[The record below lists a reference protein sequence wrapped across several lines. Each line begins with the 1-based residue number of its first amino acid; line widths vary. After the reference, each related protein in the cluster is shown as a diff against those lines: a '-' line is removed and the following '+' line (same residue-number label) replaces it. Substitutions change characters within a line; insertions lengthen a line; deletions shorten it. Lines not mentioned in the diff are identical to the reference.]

1 MLTSIKKRLIVGLT
15 LLAVISTGLG
25 ASLVLPG
32 KQASAETK
40 TDQTVLP
47 IAQTEA
53 PANLDDTASLT
64 TFVDGIM
71 EKDMNRLQI
80 PGAVISIVKDNKIIL
95 AKGYGSSNLEEA
107 APVDPTTSMFR
118 IASTTKLFT
127 WTAVMQ
133 LVEQGKIN
141 LDTDINTYLKS
152 VKIPATYPEPIT
164 MRHLMTHTAGF
175 EEGGVGYQ
183 ITTDPAK
190 LPGSISETLN
200 KHMLSRVRPPGQIS
214 SYSNY
219 GATLAGLI
227 VEEVSGVPYN
237 DYIKKYIFDPLDM
250 KYSTV
255 VEPLPESFMPNKVV
269 GYNSENGSFIPGTP
283 TFEGGFRPAGSGT
296 VSAVDMAHFMIAHLQ
311 NGNYGDQQILRPET
325 AELMHS
331 TAFQFDKR
339 LPGVD
344 LGFAEKQINGLTL
357 ITHGGS
363 DPMFN
368 TGLYL
373 VPAKHVGIFV
383 SYNGGEGGDS
393 ASDLIQAFFNRYYPA
408 PDASQPEFIASD
420 ESIQKFAGSYQF
432 TRRNIS
438 DIDKFFNFFAQ
449 LNVSVEDNKLSLGSG
464 SEQQLYREVGP
475 NMFQLEGGAEQIAF
489 RTNESGKVTHMI
501 LGMVPDMPL
510 ERTPLLDQNKFWLIV
525 LGFSGFIF
533 ITALL
538 GLIFSR
544 HKIKAM
550 TPPEKWAIRLSAGTA
565 GWALLSFVTIF
576 MVVMSM
582 DMMQKFSGISLSLS
596 LSLVMPIIL
605 VGLTLALLISA
616 ILVWKNKYWT
626 AFKRVHYTLVTLSAV
641 AMTLFFYYWNLLGW
655 QFG

>member
-1 MLTSIKKRLIVGLT
+1 MLTSMKKRLIAGLT
-15 LLAVISTGLG
+15 LLVVISAGFG

-47 IAQTEA
+47 ITQTEV
-53 PANLDDTASLT
+53 PANLDDSASLT
-64 TFVDGIM
+64 TFVDSIM

-80 PGAVISIVKDNKIIL
+80 PGAVISIVKDDKIIL
-95 AKGYGSSNLEEA
+95 AKGYGSSNLEKA

-133 LVEQGKIN
+133 LVEQGKID

-200 KHMLSRVRPPGQIS
+200 KHMLARVRPPGQIS

-269 GYNSENGSFIPGTP
+269 GYNSENGSFIPGIP

-311 NGNYGDQQILRPET
+311 NGEYGDQQILRPET

-393 ASDLIQAFFNRYYPA
+393 AADLIQAFFNRYYPA
-408 PDASQPEFIASD
+408 PDASQPEFVASD
-420 ESIQKFAGSYQF
+420 ESIQKFAGAYQF

-464 SEQQLYREVGP
+464 SEQQLYSEVSP
-475 NMFQLEGGAEQIAF
+475 NMFQLEGGTEQIAF

-525 LGFSGFIF
+525 LGFSGLIF

-544 HKIKAM
+544 RKIKAM

>member
-15 LLAVISTGLG
+15 LLAVISAGLG
-25 ASLVLPG
+25 ASLGLPG
-32 KQASAETK
+32 NQAWAETK

-47 IAQTEA
+47 ITQTEA
-53 PANLDDTASLT
+53 PASLDDTASLT
-64 TFVDGIM
+64 AFVDSIM
-71 EKDMNRLQI
+71 EQDMNRLQI

-95 AKGYGSSNLEEA
+95 AKGYGSSNLEKA

-133 LVEQGKIN
+133 LVEQGKID

-200 KHMLSRVRPPGQIS
+200 KHMLARVRPPGQIS

-237 DYIKKYIFDPLDM
+237 DYIKKYIFEPLDM

-255 VEPLPESFMPNKVV
+255 VEPLPESFIPNKVV

-311 NGNYGDQQILRPET
+311 NGKYGDQQILRPET

-393 ASDLIQAFFNRYYPA
+393 AADLIQAFFNRYYPA
-408 PDASQPEFIASD
+408 PDASQPEFVASD
-420 ESIQKFAGSYQF
+420 ESIQKFAGAYQF

-464 SEQQLYREVGP
+464 SEQQLYNEVSP
-475 NMFQLEGGAEQIAF
+475 NMFQLEGGTEQIAF

-501 LGMVPDMPL
+501 LGMAPDMPL

-525 LGFSGFIF
+525 LGLSGLIF

-544 HKIKAM
+544 RKIKAM

>member
-1 MLTSIKKRLIVGLT
+1 MKKGLIAGLT
-15 LLAVISTGLG
+15 ILAVIGLST
-25 ASLVLPG
+25 SLVFPG
-32 KQASAETK
+32 KHATAETG
-40 TDQTVLP
+40 QTGPSVSQ
-47 IAQTEA
+47 IEA
-53 PANLDDTASLT
+53 PANLDDIAGLTAL
-64 TFVDGIM
+64 VDGIM
-71 EKDMNRLQI
+71 EEDMNRLQI
-80 PGAVISIVKDNKIIL
+80 PGAVISIVKGDKIIL
-95 AKGYGSSNLEEA
+95 AKGYGSSNLEQA
-107 APVDPTTSMFR
+107 APVDPATSMFR

-133 LVEQGKIN
+133 LVEQGRID

-183 ITTDPAK
+183 IAIDPAK

-200 KHMLSRVRPPGQIS
+200 KHMLARVRPPGELS

-219 GATLAGLI
+219 GATLAGMI
-227 VEEVSGVPYN
+227 VEDVSGVPYN

-255 VEPLPESFMPNKVV
+255 VEPLPESFMPYKVV
-269 GYNSENGSFIPGTP
+269 GYKSENGSFIPGTP

-296 VSAVDMAHFMIAHLQ
+296 VSAVDMAYFMIAHLQ
-311 NGNYGDQQILRPET
+311 NGKYGDQQILKPET

-344 LGFAEKQINGLTL
+344 LGFAEKRINGITL

-368 TGLYL
+368 TELYL
-373 VPAKHVGIFV
+373 APAKQVGIFL
-383 SYNGGEGGDS
+383 SYNGGQGGES
-393 ASDLIQAFFNRYYPA
+393 AAGLVQSLFNRYYPA
-408 PDASQPEFIASD
+408 PETEQPEFSVSA
-420 ESIQKFAGSYQF
+420 ESIQKYAGSYQF

-449 LNVSVEDNKLSLGSG
+449 LNVAIVDNKLSLGSG
-464 SEQQLYREVGP
+464 SEQQLYRETGP
-475 NMFQLEGGAEQIAF
+475 NLFQLEGGTEQIVF
-489 RTNESGKVTHMI
+489 RTNESGKVTHML
-501 LGMVPDMPL
+501 LGMAPDMPL

-525 LGFSGFIF
+525 LGVSGLIF

-544 HKIKAM
+544 RKIKAM

-565 GWALLSFVTIF
+565 GWALLSFVTTF
-576 MVVMSM
+576 MVIMSM
-582 DMMQKFSGISLSLS
+582 DTMQKLSGISPLLS
-596 LSLVMPIIL
+596 LSLVMPVIL
-605 VGLTLALLISA
+605 VGLALSLLVLA

>member
-1 MLTSIKKRLIVGLT
+1 M
-15 LLAVISTGLG
+15 
-25 ASLVLPG
+25 PG

-40 TDQTVLP
+40 TDQTALTLT
-47 IAQTEA
+47 QTEA
-53 PANLDDTASLT
+53 PANLDDTESLT

-80 PGAVISIVKDNKIIL
+80 PGAVISIVKDDKIIL
-95 AKGYGSSNLEEA
+95 AKGYGSSNLEAA

-133 LVEQGKIN
+133 LVEQGKID

-200 KHMLSRVRPPGQIS
+200 KHMLARVRPPGQIS

-269 GYNSENGSFIPGTP
+269 GYKSENGSFIPGTP

-311 NGNYGDQQILRPET
+311 NGKYGDQQILRPET

-393 ASDLIQAFFNRYYPA
+393 AEDLIQAFFNRYYTA

-420 ESIQKFAGSYQF
+420 ESIQKYAGAYQF

-464 SEQQLYREVGP
+464 SEQQLYNEVSP
-475 NMFQLEGGAEQIAF
+475 NMFQLEGGTEQIAF

-501 LGMVPDMPL
+501 LGMAPDMPL
-510 ERTPLLDQNKFWLIV
+510 ERTPLLDQNKFWFIV
-525 LGFSGFIF
+525 LGLSGLIF

-544 HKIKAM
+544 RKIKAM

-582 DMMQKFSGISLSLS
+582 DMMQKFSGFSLSLS

-605 VGLTLALLISA
+605 AGLTLALLISA

-626 AFKRVHYTLVTLSAV
+626 AFKRVHYTLVALSAV

>member
-1 MLTSIKKRLIVGLT
+1 MKKRLIAGLT
-15 LLAVISTGLG
+15 LLVVISAGFG

-47 IAQTEA
+47 ITQTEV
-53 PANLDDTASLT
+53 PANLDDSASLT
-64 TFVDGIM
+64 TFVDSIM

-80 PGAVISIVKDNKIIL
+80 PGAVISIVKDDKIIL
-95 AKGYGSSNLEEA
+95 AKGYGSSNLEKA

-133 LVEQGKIN
+133 LVEQGKID

-200 KHMLSRVRPPGQIS
+200 KHMLARVRPPGQIS

-269 GYNSENGSFIPGTP
+269 GYNSENGSFIPGIP

-311 NGNYGDQQILRPET
+311 NGEYGDQQILRPET

-393 ASDLIQAFFNRYYPA
+393 AADLIQAFFNRYYPA
-408 PDASQPEFIASD
+408 PDASQPEFVASD
-420 ESIQKFAGSYQF
+420 ESIQKFAGAYQF

-464 SEQQLYREVGP
+464 SEQQLYSEVSP
-475 NMFQLEGGAEQIAF
+475 NMFQLEGGTEQIAF

-525 LGFSGFIF
+525 LGFSGLIF

-544 HKIKAM
+544 RKIKAM

>member
-1 MLTSIKKRLIVGLT
+1 M
-15 LLAVISTGLG
+15 ISAGLG

-40 TDQTVLP
+40 TDQTALTLT
-47 IAQTEA
+47 QTEA
-53 PANLDDTASLT
+53 PANLDDTESLT

-80 PGAVISIVKDNKIIL
+80 PGAVISIVKDDKIIL
-95 AKGYGSSNLEEA
+95 AKGYGSSNLEAA

-133 LVEQGKIN
+133 LVEQGKID

-200 KHMLSRVRPPGQIS
+200 KHMLARVRPPGQIS

-311 NGNYGDQQILRPET
+311 NGKYGDQQILRPET

-344 LGFAEKQINGLTL
+344 LGFAENQINGLTL

-393 ASDLIQAFFNRYYPA
+393 AADLIQAFFNRYYPA
-408 PDASQPEFIASD
+408 PDASQAEFIASD
-420 ESIQKFAGSYQF
+420 ESIQKFAGAYQF

-464 SEQQLYREVGP
+464 SEQQLYNEVSP
-475 NMFQLEGGAEQIAF
+475 NMFQLEGGTEQIAF

-501 LGMVPDMPL
+501 LGMAPDMPL
-510 ERTPLLDQNKFWLIV
+510 ERTPLLDQNKFWFIV
-525 LGFSGFIF
+525 LGFSGLIF

-538 GLIFSR
+538 GLIFSKR
-544 HKIKAM
+544 KIKAM

-582 DMMQKFSGISLSLS
+582 DMMQKFSGISLSLY

-626 AFKRVHYTLVTLSAV
+626 ALKRVHYTLVTLSAV

>member
-1 MLTSIKKRLIVGLT
+1 M
-15 LLAVISTGLG
+15 
-25 ASLVLPG
+25 LPG
-32 KQASAETK
+32 NQAWAETK

-47 IAQTEA
+47 ITQTEA

-64 TFVDGIM
+64 AFVNGIM
-71 EKDMNRLQI
+71 EQDMNRLQI

-95 AKGYGSSNLEEA
+95 AKGYGSSNLEKA

-133 LVEQGKIN
+133 LVEQGKID

-200 KHMLSRVRPPGQIS
+200 KHMLARVRPPGQIS

-255 VEPLPESFMPNKVV
+255 VEPLPESFIPNKVV

-311 NGNYGDQQILRPET
+311 NGKYGDQQILRPET

-393 ASDLIQAFFNRYYPA
+393 AEDLIQAFFNRYYTA

-420 ESIQKFAGSYQF
+420 ESIQKYAGAYQF

-464 SEQQLYREVGP
+464 SEQQLYNEVSP
-475 NMFQLEGGAEQIAF
+475 NMFQLEGGTEQIAF

-501 LGMVPDMPL
+501 LGMAPDMPL

-525 LGFSGFIF
+525 LGFSGLIF

-544 HKIKAM
+544 RKIKAM

>member
-1 MLTSIKKRLIVGLT
+1 MLTSMKKRLIAGLT
-15 LLAVISTGLG
+15 LLVVISAGLG
-25 ASLVLPG
+25 TNLVFSG
-32 KQASAETK
+32 KQASAESR
-40 TDQTVLP
+40 TDQIALP
-47 IAQTEA
+47 ITQTEV
-53 PANLDDTASLT
+53 PANLDDTAGLT
-64 TFVDGIM
+64 AFVDGIM
-71 EKDMNRLQI
+71 EEDMNRLQI
-80 PGAVISIVKDNKIIL
+80 PGAVISIVKDDRIIL
-95 AKGYGSSNLEEA
+95 AKGYGSSNLEKAES
-107 APVDPTTSMFR
+107 VDPTTSMFR

-133 LVEQGKIN
+133 LAEQGKID

-200 KHMLSRVRPPGQIS
+200 KHMLARVRPPGQIS

-255 VEPLPESFMPNKVV
+255 VEPLPDSFIPYKVV
-269 GYNSENGSFIPGTP
+269 GYNNENGSFVPGIP

-311 NGNYGDQQILRPET
+311 QGKYGSQQILRPET

-344 LGFAEKQINGLTL
+344 LGFAEKRINDLTL

-368 TGLYL
+368 TELYL
-373 VPAKHVGIFV
+373 VPAKDVGIFV
-383 SYNGGEGGDS
+383 SYNGGEGSDS
-393 ASDLIQAFFNRYYPA
+393 AAGLIQAFFNRYYPS
-408 PDASQPEFIASD
+408 PGVKQPEFIASD
-420 ESIQKFAGSYQF
+420 ESIQKYAGAYQF

-464 SEQQLYREVGP
+464 SEQQLYSEVGP
-475 NMFQLEGGAEQIAF
+475 NLFQLEGGTEQIAF

-501 LGMVPDMPL
+501 LGMIPDMPL

-525 LGFSGFIF
+525 LGFSGLIL
-533 ITALL
+533 ITSLL
-538 GLIFSR
+538 GLFFSR
-544 HKIKAM
+544 RKIKAM

-565 GWALLSFVTIF
+565 GWALLSFVTLF

-582 DMMQKFSGISLSLS
+582 DIMQKFSGIRLSLS

-626 AFKRVHYTLVTLSAV
+626 AFKRVHYTLVALSAV

>member
-1 MLTSIKKRLIVGLT
+1 MLTSIKKRLIAGLT
-15 LLAVISTGLG
+15 LLAVISAGLG

-40 TDQTVLP
+40 TDQTALTLT
-47 IAQTEA
+47 QTEA
-53 PANLDDTASLT
+53 PANLDDTESLT

-80 PGAVISIVKDNKIIL
+80 PGAVISIVKDDKIIL
-95 AKGYGSSNLEEA
+95 AKGYGSSNLEAA

-133 LVEQGKIN
+133 LVEQGKID

-200 KHMLSRVRPPGQIS
+200 KHMLARVRPPGQIS

-269 GYNSENGSFIPGTP
+269 GYKSENGSFIPGTP

-311 NGNYGDQQILRPET
+311 NGKYGDQQILRPET

-393 ASDLIQAFFNRYYPA
+393 AADLIQAFFNRYYTA

-420 ESIQKFAGSYQF
+420 ESIQKYAGAYQF

-464 SEQQLYREVGP
+464 SEQQLYNEVSP
-475 NMFQLEGGAEQIAF
+475 NMFQLEGGTEQIAF

-501 LGMVPDMPL
+501 LGMAPDMPL
-510 ERTPLLDQNKFWLIV
+510 ERTPLLDQNKFWFIV
-525 LGFSGFIF
+525 LGLSGLIF

-544 HKIKAM
+544 RKIKAM

-582 DMMQKFSGISLSLS
+582 DMMQKFSGFSLSLS

-605 VGLTLALLISA
+605 AGLTLALLISA

-626 AFKRVHYTLVTLSAV
+626 AFKRVHYTLVALSAV

>member
-1 MLTSIKKRLIVGLT
+1 MLTSIKKRLIAGLT
-15 LLAVISTGLG
+15 LLAVISAGLG

-40 TDQTVLP
+40 TDQTALTLT
-47 IAQTEA
+47 QTEA
-53 PANLDDTASLT
+53 PANLDDTESLT

-80 PGAVISIVKDNKIIL
+80 PGAVISIVKDDKIIL
-95 AKGYGSSNLEEA
+95 AKGYGSSNLEAA

-133 LVEQGKIN
+133 LVEQGKID
-141 LDTDINTYLKS
+141 LDTDINIYLKS

-200 KHMLSRVRPPGQIS
+200 KHRLARVRPPGQIS

-269 GYNSENGSFIPGTP
+269 GYKSENGSFIPGTP

-311 NGNYGDQQILRPET
+311 NGKYGDQQILRPET

-393 ASDLIQAFFNRYYPA
+393 AEDLIQAFFNRYYPA
-408 PDASQPEFIASD
+408 PDVSQPEFIASD
-420 ESIQKFAGSYQF
+420 ESIQKYAGAYQF

-475 NMFQLEGGAEQIAF
+475 NLFQLEGGTEQIAF
-489 RTNESGKVTHMI
+489 RTNDSGKVTHMI

-525 LGFSGFIF
+525 LGFLGLIF
-533 ITALL
+533 ITSLL

-544 HKIKAM
+544 RKIKAM

-626 AFKRVHYTLVTLSAV
+626 AFKRVHYTLVALSAV

>member
-1 MLTSIKKRLIVGLT
+1 MLTYIKKRLIAGLT
-15 LLAVISTGLG
+15 LLAVISAGLG

-32 KQASAETK
+32 NQAWAETK

-47 IAQTEA
+47 ITQTEA
-53 PANLDDTASLT
+53 PASLDDTASLT
-64 TFVDGIM
+64 AFVNGIM
-71 EKDMNRLQI
+71 EQDMNRLQI

-95 AKGYGSSNLEEA
+95 AKGYGSSNLEKA
-107 APVDPTTSMFR
+107 APVDPSTSMFR

-133 LVEQGKIN
+133 LVEQGRID

-200 KHMLSRVRPPGQIS
+200 KHMLARVRPPGQIS

-237 DYIKKYIFDPLDM
+237 DYIKKYIFNPLDM

-311 NGNYGDQQILRPET
+311 NGKFGDQQILRPET

-339 LPGVD
+339 LPGLD

-368 TGLYL
+368 TELYL

-383 SYNGGEGGDS
+383 SYNGGEGSDS
-393 ASDLIQAFFNRYYPA
+393 AAGLIQALFNRYYPA
-408 PDASQPEFIASD
+408 PDASQAEFIASD
-420 ESIQKFAGSYQF
+420 ESIQKFAGAYQF

-464 SEQQLYREVGP
+464 SEQQLYREVSP
-475 NMFQLEGGAEQIAF
+475 NMFQLEGGTEQIAF

-501 LGMVPDMPL
+501 LGMAPDMPL

-525 LGFSGFIF
+525 LGLSGLIF

-544 HKIKAM
+544 RKIKAM

-582 DMMQKFSGISLSLS
+582 DIMQKFSGISLSLS

-626 AFKRVHYTLVTLSAV
+626 VFKRVHYTLVTLSAV

>member
-1 MLTSIKKRLIVGLT
+1 MLTSIKKRLIAGLT
-15 LLAVISTGLG
+15 LLAVISAGLG

-40 TDQTVLP
+40 TDQTALTLT
-47 IAQTEA
+47 QTEA
-53 PANLDDTASLT
+53 PANLDDTESLT

-71 EKDMNRLQI
+71 EQDMNRLQI

-95 AKGYGSSNLEEA
+95 AKGYGSSNLEKA

-133 LVEQGKIN
+133 LVEQGKID

-200 KHMLSRVRPPGQIS
+200 KHMLARVRPPGQIS

-269 GYNSENGSFIPGTP
+269 GYKSENGSFIPGTP

-311 NGNYGDQQILRPET
+311 NGKYGDQQILRPET

-393 ASDLIQAFFNRYYPA
+393 AEDLIQAFFNRYYTA

-420 ESIQKFAGSYQF
+420 ESIQKYAGAYQF

-464 SEQQLYREVGP
+464 SEQQLYSEVSP
-475 NMFQLEGGAEQIAF
+475 NMFQLEGGTEQIAF

-525 LGFSGFIF
+525 LGFSGLIF

-544 HKIKAM
+544 RKIKAM
-550 TPPEKWAIRLSAGTA
+550 TPPEKWAICLSAGTA

>member
-1 MLTSIKKRLIVGLT
+1 MLTYIKKRLIVGLT
-15 LLAVISTGLG
+15 LLAVISAGLG

-32 KQASAETK
+32 YQASAETK

-47 IAQTEA
+47 ITQTEE

-64 TFVDGIM
+64 AFVDSIM

-80 PGAVISIVKDNKIIL
+80 PGAVISIVKDDKIIL
-95 AKGYGSSNLEEA
+95 AKGYGSSNLEKA
-107 APVDPTTSMFR
+107 APVDPITSMFR

-133 LVEQGKIN
+133 LVEQGKID

-200 KHMLSRVRPPGQIS
+200 KHMLARVRPPGQIS

-311 NGNYGDQQILRPET
+311 NGKYGDQQILRPET

-383 SYNGGEGGDS
+383 SYSGGEGGDS
-393 ASDLIQAFFNRYYPA
+393 AEDLIQAFFNRYYPA

-420 ESIQKFAGSYQF
+420 ESIQKYAGAYQF

-475 NMFQLEGGAEQIAF
+475 NMFQLEGGTEQIAF

-525 LGFSGFIF
+525 LGFLGLIF
-533 ITALL
+533 ITSLL

-544 HKIKAM
+544 RKIKAM

>member
-1 MLTSIKKRLIVGLT
+1 MIAGLT
-15 LLAVISTGLG
+15 LLAIISAGLG
-25 ASLVLPG
+25 ASLVFPG

-40 TDQTVLP
+40 MGQTALP
-47 IAQTEA
+47 AAQIEA
-53 PANLDDTASLT
+53 SAKLDDAAGLT
-64 TFVDGIM
+64 SFVDGIM

-80 PGAVISIVKDNKIIL
+80 PGAVISIVKDGKIIL

-133 LVEQGKIN
+133 LVEQGKID

-200 KHMLSRVRPPGQIS
+200 EHMLARVRPPGEMS
-214 SYSNY
+214 SYSNF

-237 DYIKKYIFDPLDM
+237 DYIQKYIFDPLDM

-255 VEPLPESFMPNKVV
+255 VEPLPESFIPNQVV
-269 GYNSENGSFIPGTP
+269 GYTSENGSFIPGTP

-311 NGNYGDQQILRPET
+311 NGKYGDQQILRTET

-331 TAFQFDKR
+331 TAYQFDKR

-344 LGFAEKQINGLTL
+344 LGFSEKRINGLRL

-368 TGLYL
+368 TEFYL
-373 VPAKHVGIFV
+373 VPAKHIGIFV
-383 SYNGGEGGDS
+383 SYNGGQGGDS
-393 ASDLIQAFFNRYYPA
+393 AAGLVHAFLSAIIPILKR
-408 PDASQPEFIASD
+408 S
-420 ESIQKFAGSYQF
+420 G
-432 TRRNIS
+432 
-438 DIDKFFNFFAQ
+438 
-449 LNVSVEDNKLSLGSG
+449 LNS
-464 SEQQLYREVGP
+464 
-475 NMFQLEGGAEQIAF
+475 
-489 RTNESGKVTHMI
+489 
-501 LGMVPDMPL
+501 
-510 ERTPLLDQNKFWLIV
+510 PLLRNLFRSMWEPINSHAVTTVILIN
-525 LGFSGFIF
+525 FSIF
-533 ITALL
+533 LP
-538 GLIFSR
+538 S
-544 HKIKAM
+544 
-550 TPPEKWAIRLSAGTA
+550 
-565 GWALLSFVTIF
+565 
-576 MVVMSM
+576 
-582 DMMQKFSGISLSLS
+582 
-596 LSLVMPIIL
+596 
-605 VGLTLALLISA
+605 
-616 ILVWKNKYWT
+616 
-626 AFKRVHYTLVTLSAV
+626 
-641 AMTLFFYYWNLLGW
+641 
-655 QFG
+655 

>member
-1 MLTSIKKRLIVGLT
+1 M
-15 LLAVISTGLG
+15 
-25 ASLVLPG
+25 
-32 KQASAETK
+32 
-40 TDQTVLP
+40 LP
-47 IAQTEA
+47 ITQTKA
-53 PANLDDTASLT
+53 PASLDDTVSLT

-71 EKDMNRLQI
+71 EQDMNRLQI

-95 AKGYGSSNLEEA
+95 AKGYGSSNLEKA

-133 LVEQGKIN
+133 LVEQGKID

-200 KHMLSRVRPPGQIS
+200 KHMLARVRTPGEIS

-255 VEPLPESFMPNKVV
+255 VEPLPESFMPNNVV
-269 GYNSENGSFIPGTP
+269 GYKSENGSFIPGTP

-311 NGNYGDQQILRPET
+311 NGKYGGQQILRPET

-331 TAFQFDKR
+331 TTFQFDKR

-368 TGLYL
+368 TELYL

-393 ASDLIQAFFNRYYPA
+393 AAGLIQAFFNRYYPA
-408 PDASQPEFIASD
+408 PDAKQPELFASA
-420 ESIQKFAGSYQF
+420 ESIQKYAGAYQF

-438 DIDKFFNFFAQ
+438 DIDKFFNFFVQ

-475 NMFQLEGGAEQIAF
+475 NLFQLEGDTEQIAF
-489 RTNESGKVTHMI
+489 RTNESGKVTHML
-501 LGMVPDMPL
+501 LGMAPDMPL
-510 ERTPLLDQNKFWLIV
+510 ERTSLLDQNKFWLII
-525 LGFSGFIF
+525 LGFSGLIF

-544 HKIKAM
+544 RKIKAM
-550 TPPEKWAIRLSAGTA
+550 TTSEKWAIRLSAGTA

-576 MVVMSM
+576 MVIMSM
-582 DMMQKFSGISLSLS
+582 DTMQKLSGISLSLS
-596 LSLVMPIIL
+596 LSLVMPVTL

-626 AFKRVHYTLVTLSAV
+626 AFKRVHYTLVALSAV

>member
-1 MLTSIKKRLIVGLT
+1 MLTSFKKRLIVGLT
-15 LLAVISTGLG
+15 LLAVISAGLG

-32 KQASAETK
+32 YQASAETK

-47 IAQTEA
+47 ITQTEV

-64 TFVDGIM
+64 AFVDSIM

-80 PGAVISIVKDNKIIL
+80 PGAVISIVKDDKIIL
-95 AKGYGSSNLEEA
+95 AKGYGSSNLEKA
-107 APVDPTTSMFR
+107 APVDPITSMFR

-133 LVEQGKIN
+133 LVEQGKID

-200 KHMLSRVRPPGQIS
+200 KHMLARVRPPGQIS

-227 VEEVSGVPYN
+227 VEEVSGIPYN

-311 NGNYGDQQILRPET
+311 NGKYGDQQILRPET

-393 ASDLIQAFFNRYYPA
+393 AADLIQAFFNRYYPA
-408 PDASQPEFIASD
+408 PDASQAEFIASD
-420 ESIQKFAGSYQF
+420 ESIQKFAGAYQF

-464 SEQQLYREVGP
+464 SEQQLYSEVSP
-475 NMFQLEGGAEQIAF
+475 NMFQLEGGTEQIAF

-501 LGMVPDMPL
+501 LGMAPDMPL
-510 ERTPLLDQNKFWLIV
+510 ERTPLLDQNKFWLII
-525 LGFSGFIF
+525 LGFSGLIF
-533 ITALL
+533 ITSLL

-544 HKIKAM
+544 RKIKAM

-582 DMMQKFSGISLSLS
+582 DMMQKFSEISLSLS

>member
-1 MLTSIKKRLIVGLT
+1 MLTYIKKRLIVGLT
-15 LLAVISTGLG
+15 LLAVISAGLG
-25 ASLVLPG
+25 VSLVLPG
-32 KQASAETK
+32 YQASAETK
-40 TDQTVLP
+40 TDQPVLP
-47 IAQTEA
+47 ITQTKE

-64 TFVDGIM
+64 AFVDSIM

-80 PGAVISIVKDNKIIL
+80 PGAVISIVKDDKIIL
-95 AKGYGSSNLEEA
+95 AKGYGSSNLEKA

-133 LVEQGKIN
+133 LVEQGKID

-200 KHMLSRVRPPGQIS
+200 KHMLARVRPPGQIS

-219 GATLAGLI
+219 GTTLAGLI

-255 VEPLPESFMPNKVV
+255 VEPLPESFIPNKVV

-311 NGNYGDQQILRPET
+311 NGKYGDQQILRPET

-393 ASDLIQAFFNRYYPA
+393 AEDLIQAFFNRYYPA
-408 PDASQPEFIASD
+408 PDASQAEFIASD
-420 ESIQKFAGSYQF
+420 ESIQKYAGAYQF

-464 SEQQLYREVGP
+464 SEQQLYNEVSP
-475 NMFQLEGGAEQIAF
+475 NMFQLEGGTEQIAF

-501 LGMVPDMPL
+501 LGMAPDMPL
-510 ERTPLLDQNKFWLIV
+510 ERTPLLDQNKFWFIV
-525 LGFSGFIF
+525 LGFSGLIF

-544 HKIKAM
+544 RKIKAM

-626 AFKRVHYTLVTLSAV
+626 AFKRVHYTLVALSAV

>member
-1 MLTSIKKRLIVGLT
+1 MKKRLIAGLT
-15 LLAVISTGLG
+15 LLVVISAGFG

-47 IAQTEA
+47 ITQTEV
-53 PANLDDTASLT
+53 PANLDDSASLT
-64 TFVDGIM
+64 TFVDSIM

-80 PGAVISIVKDNKIIL
+80 PGAVISIVKDDKIIL
-95 AKGYGSSNLEEA
+95 AKGYGSSNLEKA

-133 LVEQGKIN
+133 LVEQGKID

-200 KHMLSRVRPPGQIS
+200 KHMLARVRPPGQIS

-269 GYNSENGSFIPGTP
+269 GYNSENGSFIPGIP

-311 NGNYGDQQILRPET
+311 NGEYGDQQILRPET

-373 VPAKHVGIFV
+373 VPAEHVGIFV

-393 ASDLIQAFFNRYYPA
+393 AADLIQAFFNRYYPA

-420 ESIQKFAGSYQF
+420 ESIQKFAGAYQF

-475 NMFQLEGGAEQIAF
+475 NMFQLEGGTEQIAF

-525 LGFSGFIF
+525 LGFSGLIF

-544 HKIKAM
+544 RKIKAM

-626 AFKRVHYTLVTLSAV
+626 AFKRVHYTLVAISAV

>member
-1 MLTSIKKRLIVGLT
+1 MLTYIKKRLIAVLT
-15 LLAVISTGLG
+15 LLAVISAGLG
-25 ASLVLPG
+25 ASLMLPG
-32 KQASAETK
+32 NQAWAETK

-47 IAQTEA
+47 ITQTEA

-64 TFVDGIM
+64 AFVNGIM
-71 EKDMNRLQI
+71 EQDMNRLQI

-95 AKGYGSSNLEEA
+95 AKGYGSSNLEKA

-133 LVEQGKIN
+133 LVEQGKID

-152 VKIPATYPEPIT
+152 LKIPATYPEPIT

-200 KHMLSRVRPPGQIS
+200 KHMLARVRPPGQIS

-269 GYNSENGSFIPGTP
+269 GYNSDNGSFIPGTP

-311 NGNYGDQQILRPET
+311 NGKYGDQQILRPET

-393 ASDLIQAFFNRYYPA
+393 AADLIQAFFNRYYPA
-408 PDASQPEFIASD
+408 PNASQAEFIASD
-420 ESIQKFAGSYQF
+420 ESIQKFAGAYQF

-464 SEQQLYREVGP
+464 SEQQLYSEVSP
-475 NMFQLEGGAEQIAF
+475 NMFQLEGGTEQIAF

-501 LGMVPDMPL
+501 LGMAPDMPL

-525 LGFSGFIF
+525 LGFSGLIF

-544 HKIKAM
+544 RKIKAM

>member
-1 MLTSIKKRLIVGLT
+1 MLTSMKKRLIAGLT
-15 LLAVISTGLG
+15 LLAVISAGFG
-25 ASLVLPG
+25 ASLVLPD
-32 KQASAETK
+32 KQASAEAK
-40 TDQTVLP
+40 KDQTVLP
-47 IAQTEA
+47 LTQTEV

-64 TFVDGIM
+64 TFVDSIM

-80 PGAVISIVKDNKIIL
+80 PGAVISIVKDDKIIL
-95 AKGYGSSNLEEA
+95 AKGYGSSNLEKA

-133 LVEQGKIN
+133 LVEQGKID

-200 KHMLSRVRPPGQIS
+200 KHMLARVRPPGQIS

-255 VEPLPESFMPNKVV
+255 VEPLPESFMSNKVV

-311 NGNYGDQQILRPET
+311 NGKYGGQQILRPET

-373 VPAKHVGIFV
+373 VPTKHVGIFV

-393 ASDLIQAFFNRYYPA
+393 AADLIQAFFNRYYPA
-408 PDASQPEFIASD
+408 PDASQAEFIASD
-420 ESIQKFAGSYQF
+420 ESIQKYVGSYQF

-475 NMFQLEGGAEQIAF
+475 NMFQLEGGTEQIAF

-525 LGFSGFIF
+525 LGFSGLIF
-533 ITALL
+533 ITSLL

-544 HKIKAM
+544 RKIKAM

-582 DMMQKFSGISLSLS
+582 DTMQKFSGISLSLS

-626 AFKRVHYTLVTLSAV
+626 AFKRVHYTLVALSAV

>member
-1 MLTSIKKRLIVGLT
+1 MKKRLVASLT
-15 LLAVISTGLG
+15 LLAVISAGLG

-32 KQASAETK
+32 NQASAETK

-47 IAQTEA
+47 ITQTKA
-53 PANLDDTASLT
+53 PASLDDTVSLT

-71 EKDMNRLQI
+71 EQDMNRLQI

-95 AKGYGSSNLEEA
+95 AKGYGSSNLEKA

-133 LVEQGKIN
+133 LVEQGKID

-200 KHMLSRVRPPGQIS
+200 KHMLARVRTPGEIS

-255 VEPLPESFMPNKVV
+255 VEPLPESFMPNNVV
-269 GYNSENGSFIPGTP
+269 GYKSENGSFIPGTP

-311 NGNYGDQQILRPET
+311 NGKYGGQQILRPET

-331 TAFQFDKR
+331 TTFQFDKR

-368 TGLYL
+368 TELYL

-393 ASDLIQAFFNRYYPA
+393 AAGLIQAFFNRYYPA
-408 PDASQPEFIASD
+408 PDAKQPELFASA
-420 ESIQKFAGSYQF
+420 ESIQKYAGAYQF

-438 DIDKFFNFFAQ
+438 DIDKFFNFFVQ

-475 NMFQLEGGAEQIAF
+475 NLFQLEGDTEQIAF
-489 RTNESGKVTHMI
+489 RTNESGKVTHML
-501 LGMVPDMPL
+501 LGMAPDMPL
-510 ERTPLLDQNKFWLIV
+510 ERTSLLDQNKFWLII
-525 LGFSGFIF
+525 LGFSGLIF

-544 HKIKAM
+544 RKIKAM
-550 TPPEKWAIRLSAGTA
+550 TTSEKWAIRLSAGTA

-576 MVVMSM
+576 MVIMSM
-582 DMMQKFSGISLSLS
+582 DTMQKLSGISLSLS
-596 LSLVMPIIL
+596 LSLVMPVTL

-626 AFKRVHYTLVTLSAV
+626 AFKRVHYTLVALSAV

>member
-1 MLTSIKKRLIVGLT
+1 MLTSIKKRLIAGLT
-15 LLAVISTGLG
+15 LLAVISAGLG

-40 TDQTVLP
+40 TDQTALTLT
-47 IAQTEA
+47 QTEA
-53 PANLDDTASLT
+53 PANLDDTESLT

-80 PGAVISIVKDNKIIL
+80 PGAVISIVKDDKIIL
-95 AKGYGSSNLEEA
+95 AKGYGSSNLEAA

-133 LVEQGKIN
+133 LVEQGKID

-200 KHMLSRVRPPGQIS
+200 KHMLARVRPPGQIS

-269 GYNSENGSFIPGTP
+269 GYKSENGSFIPGTP

-311 NGNYGDQQILRPET
+311 NGKYGDQQILRPET

-393 ASDLIQAFFNRYYPA
+393 AEDLIQAFFNRYYTA

-420 ESIQKFAGSYQF
+420 ESIQKYAGAYQF

-464 SEQQLYREVGP
+464 SEQQLYNEVSP
-475 NMFQLEGGAEQIAF
+475 NMFQLEGGTEQIAF

-501 LGMVPDMPL
+501 LGMAPDMPL

-525 LGFSGFIF
+525 LGFSGLIF
-533 ITALL
+533 MTALL

-544 HKIKAM
+544 RKIKAM

-565 GWALLSFVTIF
+565 AWALLSFVTIF

-626 AFKRVHYTLVTLSAV
+626 AFKRVHYTLVALSAV

>member
-1 MLTSIKKRLIVGLT
+1 MKKGLIAGLAI
-15 LLAVISTGLG
+15 LAVIGLG
-25 ASLVLPG
+25 ASLVFPG
-32 KQASAETK
+32 KHATAEKGQTKPSAS
-40 TDQTVLP
+40 P
-47 IAQTEA
+47 IEA
-53 PANLDDTASLT
+53 PANLDDIAGLT
-64 TFVDGIM
+64 SFVDGIM
-71 EKDMNRLQI
+71 EEDMNRLQI
-80 PGAVISIVKDNKIIL
+80 PGAVISIVKDGKIIL
-95 AKGYGSSNLEEA
+95 AKGYGSSNLAQA

-183 ITTDPAK
+183 ITIDPAK

-200 KHMLSRVRPPGQIS
+200 KHMLARVRPPGVMS

-219 GATLAGLI
+219 GATLAGMI
-227 VEEVSGVPYN
+227 VEDVSGVPYN
-237 DYIKKYIFDPLDM
+237 DYIQKYIFDPLDM

-255 VEPLPESFMPNKVV
+255 VEPLPESFMPYNVV
-269 GYNSENGSFIPGTP
+269 GYKNENGSFIPGTP

-296 VSAVDMAHFMIAHLQ
+296 VSAIDMAHFMIAHLQ
-311 NGNYGDQQILRPET
+311 NGKYGDQEILKPAT

-331 TAFQFDKR
+331 TVFQFDKR

-344 LGFAEKQINGLTL
+344 LGFAEKRINGITL

-368 TGLYL
+368 TELYL
-373 VPAKHVGIFV
+373 APAKQVGIFL
-383 SYNGGEGGDS
+383 SYNGGQGDES
-393 ASDLIQAFFNRYYPA
+393 AAGLVEAFFNRYYPDSVA
-408 PDASQPEFIASD
+408 EPTKFSATA
-420 ESIQKFAGSYQF
+420 ESVQKYAGSYQF

-438 DIDKFFNFFAQ
+438 DIDKFFNFFVQ
-449 LNVSVEDNKLSLGSG
+449 LNVTIVDNKLSLGSG
-464 SEQQLYREVGP
+464 SEQQLYREIGP
-475 NMFQLEGGAEQIAF
+475 NLFQHEGGTEQIGF
-489 RTNESGKVTHMI
+489 RTNGAGKVTHML
-501 LGMVPDMPL
+501 LGMAPDMPL

-525 LGFSGFIF
+525 LGVSGLIF
-533 ITALL
+533 VTALL

-544 HKIKAM
+544 RKIKAM

-565 GWALLSFVTIF
+565 GWALLSVVIIF
-576 MVVMSM
+576 MVIMSM
-582 DMMQKFSGISLSLS
+582 DTMQKFTGISPWLS
-596 LSLVMPIIL
+596 LSLVMPVL
-605 VGLTLALLISA
+605 FVGLTVSLLVSA
-616 ILVWKNKYWT
+616 ILVWKNKYWS

-641 AMTLFFYYWNLLGW
+641 AITLFFYYWNLLGW